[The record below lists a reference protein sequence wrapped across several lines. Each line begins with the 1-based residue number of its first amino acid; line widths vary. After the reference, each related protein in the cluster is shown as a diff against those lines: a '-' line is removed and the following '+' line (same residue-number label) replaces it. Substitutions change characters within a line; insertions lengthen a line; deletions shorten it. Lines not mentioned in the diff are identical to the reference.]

1 MKKRVIYLLSFCAAL
16 FAANMTNANPVDE
29 ATAMRVAR
37 TELMQRSGVQ
47 DIELTDV
54 TSQMPYRNI
63 YFFLEKQGRGFVLVS
78 ADDRA
83 TPILGYSTNTT
94 FDPNDLP
101 AHVDYWFRQY
111 DAEIDN
117 LIADGI
123 KATAEIE
130 EEWERL
136 IQGRPEPTKRA
147 REKSVSPLLT
157 TTWGQGSNTNRTYN
171 YKCPDSSGYKPYVGC
186 TAVATAQVMK
196 YWNHPSTGR
205 GSHSYTCSFTNSTVS
220 ANFGNTTYDWSHM
233 PNSLSSSSNTTA
245 RDAIAT
251 LMFHIGVAIEMDYGT
266 RGSGGAMQNYG
277 IMGYAS
283 AEEALKTYFKYSCG
297 LHSVSKSD
305 YTSAQWISMLKA
317 ELDASTPRPIIYSG
331 FDNSAGHSFV
341 LDGYNNSS
349 QFHVNWGWT
358 GSYDGYFTMGALN
371 PTGSGAGGNTT
382 NNYNYR
388 NAALLG
394 VKPAPTG
401 NSFTLTVNANNTS
414 YGSATGGRTYNAY
427 DTATIM
433 ATTNEGYR
441 FKQWS
446 DGDMSNPRQFI
457 INDNISLTAQL
468 ERISGDTLYHSQSY
482 PSTYLGLGSRRTY
495 YWGVKFPASALTA
508 NRKPSKFLFYARYTG
523 TYTIII
529 YNDGATAPSN
539 QLFSGSLTISN
550 VNQLGYISV
559 DISSNNSMINTS
571 KPLWAVLKYTNSSSQ
586 TIYPIPMTNYS
597 GNQYSKMCSSN
608 GTSWSPISYSCSWCI
623 QLINKYTSGVGITEA
638 TIEDGYTITNGKG
651 IITVN
656 GAEEETVRFIDNSG
670 RVLATDNSADNIK
683 TFEAPT
689 SGVYLIQVGNK
700 PARKVV
706 VKK

>member
-1 MKKRVIYLLSFCAAL
+1 MKKVFFSVLTFAVAL
-16 FAANMTNANPVDE
+16 FATNMTNANPVDE

-47 DIELTDV
+47 NIELTDV

-63 YFFLEKQGRGFVLVS
+63 YFFVENQGRGFVLVS

-94 FDPNDLP
+94 FNPNDLP

-117 LIADGI
+117 LIADDI
-123 KATAEIE
+123 KATQEIA

-136 IQGRPEPTKRA
+136 IQGRPEPAQRA

-171 YKCPDSSGYKPYVGC
+171 YMCPDSSGYKPYAGC

-196 YWNHPSTGR
+196 YWNHPTTGR
-205 GSHSYTCSFTNSTVS
+205 GSHSYVPTFTNSTVS
-220 ANFGNTTYDWSHM
+220 ANFGNTTYAWSSM
-233 PNSLSSSSNTTA
+233 PNSLSSSSSTTQ
-245 RDAIAT
+245 RDAVAT

-277 IMGYAS
+277 IMGYPS

-297 LHSVSKSD
+297 LHSASKSD
-305 YTSAQWISMLKA
+305 YPNAQWISMLKA

-349 QFHVNWGWT
+349 QFHVNWGWSS
-358 GSYDGYFTMGALN
+358 SYDGYFTMGALN
-371 PTGSGAGGNTT
+371 PTGSGTGGNTT
-382 NNYNYR
+382 NNYNNR
-388 NAALLG
+388 NTALLG

-401 NSFTLTVNANNTS
+401 NSFTVTVNANNSS

-446 DGDMSNPRQFI
+446 DGDFSNPRQFI
-457 INDNISLTAQL
+457 INDNINLTAQL
-468 ERISGDTLYHSQSY
+468 ERISGDTLYYSQSW
-482 PSTYLGLGSRRTY
+482 PITYLGLASGNTY
-495 YWGVKFPASALTA
+495 YWGVKFPTSSLTA
-508 NRKPSKFLFYARYTG
+508 NRKPSHVLFYARYTG
-523 TYTIII
+523 TYTITV

-539 QLFSGSLTISN
+539 QLFSGNLSISN
-550 VNQLGYISV
+550 TNQLGYINV
-559 DISSNNSMINTS
+559 DISSNNSIINTS
-571 KPLWAVLKYTNSSSQ
+571 KPLWVVLKYKNNSSS
-586 TIYPIPMTNYS
+586 TIYPIPMTYWA
-597 GNQYSKMCSSN
+597 GNQYSAMRSTN
-608 GTSWSPISYSCSWCI
+608 GTSWSKVGYNCSWCI
-623 QLINKYTSGVGITEA
+623 QLINQYTSGVGITEA
-638 TIEDGYTITNGKG
+638 SIEDGYTITNGKG
-651 IITVN
+651 IITVT
-656 GAEEETVRFIDNSG
+656 GAEEETVRFIDNTG
-670 RVLATDNSADNIK
+670 RVLATDGSNNAEK
-683 TFEAPT
+683 TFNAPAN
-689 SGVYLIQVGNK
+689 GVYLIQVGNK
-700 PARKVV
+700 PAKKVV
-706 VKK
+706 VAK